1 MFMVVEEPEPSR
13 SAQSDRPRRVADLV
27 TTDAAVRGDTPIKTV
42 VDRFEHNP
50 EVDAM
55 AVLSADGRIGFL
67 SRARFFLQLGTKF
80 GFAVFE
86 NRPISLLAEE
96 GSIVDADADPVEV
109 VHIAL
114 QRESARIYDDFIVV
128 DRGRFVG
135 LVSMRSL
142 MAHHKELLAGSLAEV
157 SSLDARN
164 RQLEEVHRIQSEFV
178 ANMTHEL
185 RSPLNVMLGVARLMT
200 ADPAASAPQQHSLGV
215 LLGRGQHLLGI
226 VNNLLDLSKL
236 QAGAMNPLYEP
247 VDIVRY
253 LDEIVEGTEALFVGR
268 SVRLQVRFRSL
279 PEVFVTDP
287 IFIRRILDNLLSN
300 AAKFTDAG
308 TVTLAA
314 HALPGELV
322 VSVIDTGIG
331 IRSEDMGRLF
341 TRFGQ
346 LENTH
351 SRRPGT
357 GLGLA
362 IVKGLVD
369 ALGGRIAVESAPG
382 SGSTFTVVIP
392 DARAHVA
399 DGPKPRREH

>member
-1 MFMVVEEPEPSR
+1 MYMVVEEPEPSR
-13 SAQSDRPRRVADLV
+13 SAQRDRPRRVADLV
-27 TTDAAVRGDTPIKTV
+27 TTDAAVRGDMPIKLV
-42 VDRFEHNP
+42 VDRFERDP
-50 EVDAM
+50 ELDAM
-55 AVLSADGRIGFL
+55 AVLGEGRIGFL

-96 GSIVDADADPVEV
+96 GSIVDAEADPVEV

-164 RQLEEVHRIQSEFV
+164 RQLEEVHRLQSEFV

-185 RSPLNVMLGVARLMT
+185 RSPLNVMLGVARLMS
-200 ADPAASAPQQHSLGV
+200 ADPTASAPQQHSLGV

-236 QAGAMNPLYEP
+236 QAGALDAITEP
-247 VDIVRY
+247 VDVARF
-253 LDEIVEGTEALFVGR
+253 LDDVVEGTEPLFIGKP
-268 SVRLQVRFRSL
+268 VRLQVRFRTL
-279 PEVFVTDP
+279 PEGFVTDP
-287 IFIRRILDNLLSN
+287 VFLRRILDNLLSN

-308 TVTLAA
+308 AVTLTA
-314 HALPGELV
+314 HTLPGELV
-322 VSVIDTGIG
+322 ISVIDTGIG
-331 IRSEDMGRLF
+331 IRAEDMGRLF

-346 LENTH
+346 LEDTR

-369 ALGGRIAVESAPG
+369 ALDGRIAVESAPG
-382 SGSTFTVVIP
+382 SGSTFTIVIP
-392 DARAHVA
+392 DAAFRASEA
-399 DGPKPRREH
+399 ASRGREN